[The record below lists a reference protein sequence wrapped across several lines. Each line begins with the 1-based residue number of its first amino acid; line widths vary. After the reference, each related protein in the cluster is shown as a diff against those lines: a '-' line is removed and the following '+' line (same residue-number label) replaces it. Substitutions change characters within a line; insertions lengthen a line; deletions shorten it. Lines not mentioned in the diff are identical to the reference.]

1 MSFINVNGT
10 KLHYR
15 FDGAADLPVLVLSH
29 SLGTDLSMWDLQ
41 IPEFT
46 QHFRVLRYDMR
57 GHGASDTTPGPYT
70 IEQLAL
76 DVVGLLDGLEIER
89 ANFCGISIGGMI
101 GIWLAGH
108 VPDRLMKIAL
118 CNTASYKGAA
128 EVFDSRIESV
138 LRGGMDAVVSG
149 SLKTCLSASFHD
161 KAPNEVEKLRRM
173 VLATSPEGYAACCAA
188 IRDMDQRDTVCRIS
202 VPSLVIAGSEDLSM
216 PSSGVQLLA
225 EQIPDA
231 RYLELAAAH
240 LSNIEAAGPFTAE
253 IVKFM
258 R

>member
-1 MSFINVNGT
+1 MNFINVNGH

-15 FDGAADLPVLVLSH
+15 FDGAEDLPVLVLSH

-41 IPEFT
+41 MPEFT
-46 QHFRVLRYDMR
+46 KHFRVLRYDMR
-57 GHGASDTTPGPYT
+57 GHGASEAAPGPYT

-89 ANFCGISIGGMI
+89 AHFCGISIGGMI

-108 VPDRLMKIAL
+108 VPERLMKVAL
-118 CNTASYKGAA
+118 CNTAAYKGSPEAY
-128 EVFDSRIESV
+128 DSRIATV
-138 LRGGMDAVVSG
+138 LDGGMDAVVGG
-149 SLKTCLSASFHD
+149 SLKTCFSASFHD
-161 KAPNEVEKLRRM
+161 KAPNELEKLRSM

-188 IRDMDQRDTVCRIS
+188 IRDMDQREILCRIS
-202 VPSLVIAGSEDLSM
+202 VPSLVIAGSEDVSM
-216 PSSGVQLLA
+216 PPSGVQILA
-225 EQIPDA
+225 EQIPGSS
-231 RYLELAAAH
+231 YLELVAAH
-240 LSNIEAAGPFTAE
+240 LSNIEAAEPFTAE

>member
-1 MSFINVNGT
+1 MSFINVNGA

-57 GHGASDTTPGPYT
+57 GHGTSEATPGPYT

-76 DVVGLLDGLEIER
+76 DVVSLLDGLEIER

-101 GIWLAGH
+101 GIWLAGN
-108 VPDRLMKIAL
+108 VPERLLKIAL
-118 CNTASYKGAA
+118 CNTAAYKAPA
-128 EVFDSRIESV
+128 ESFDSRIASV
-138 LRGGMDAVVSG
+138 LKGGMDAVVNG
-149 SLKTCLSASFHD
+149 SLKTCFSASFHD
-161 KAPNEVEKLRRM
+161 RAPSEVEKLRGM

-188 IRDMDQRDTVCRIS
+188 IRDMDQRDTICRIP

-216 PSSGVQLLA
+216 PSSVVQFLA